1 MQVAMIDIQCEWVPG
16 TMDQVKV
23 RLPRGEQRVSLEQL
37 RQVAGVDAVNELYLR
52 GLISL
57 PVSSRIEEAFS
68 KLSAKP

>member
-1 MQVAMIDIQCEWVPG
+1 MQVAAVDIQCEWVPG

-23 RLPRGEQRVSLEQL
+23 RLPRGERQISLEQL

-57 PVSSRIEEAFS
+57 PVSSRIEDAFT
-68 KLSAKP
+68 KLSPER

>member
-1 MQVAMIDIQCEWVPG
+1 MQVTVIDIQCEWVPG

-68 KLSAKP
+68 KLSSEP

>member
-1 MQVAMIDIQCEWVPG
+1 MQAAVVAIQCEWVPG

-23 RLPRGEQRVSLEQL
+23 RLSKGEKRVSVDQL

-57 PVSSRIEEAFS
+57 PVTARIEDAFS
-68 KLSAKP
+68 KISPER